1 MANLITSIKDTGGT
15 AWGFNACQLD
25 SQEGSYYSARTS
37 SENKSGTTL
46 YLIGATSQ
54 GTAAQTYSN
63 SSVYIDSGNCLNA
76 PSFNASSDKRLKEN
90 IEPLKP
96 VEGLLNLPLYTYDYK
111 ENGIHSLGCMAQ
123 DLQKI
128 APELV
133 VEDDNGYLS
142 VKESKLVYY
151 LLMEVKNLR
160 DEVEKLKEV
169 K

>member
-1 MANLITSIKDTGGT
+1 MANLIKAIKDTSGGSWSFD
-15 AWGFNACQLD
+15 ADQLD
-25 SQEGSYYSARTS
+25 GQEGSYYSARTDS
-37 SENKSGTTL
+37 SNSTSKL

-54 GTAAQTYSN
+54 GSGQQTYSN
-63 SSVYIDSGNCLNA
+63 SSVYIDGSSCLNA
-76 PSFNASSDKRLKEN
+76 SSFNATSDKRLKEN

-96 VEGLLNLPLYTYDYK
+96 VEGLLDLPLYTYDYK

-133 VEDDNGYLS
+133 IEDDNGYLS

-160 DEVEKLKEV
+160 DEVEKLKGV

>member
-1 MANLITSIKDTGGT
+1 MANLIKGIKDSEGNT
-15 AWGFNACQLD
+15 WNFNADQLD
-25 SQEGSYYSARTS
+25 EQGGSYYSARTGS
-37 SENKSGTTL
+37 TQSALKL

-54 GTAAQTYSN
+54 GSGDETYSN
-63 SSVYIDSGNCLNA
+63 SSVYIDSNSCLTA
-76 PSFNASSDKRLKEN
+76 PSFNATSDKRLKEN

-96 VEGLLNLPLYTYDYK
+96 IEGLLDLPLYTYDYK
-111 ENGIHSLGCMAQ
+111 DSGIHSLGCMAQ

-160 DEVEKLKEV
+160 NEVKKLKEA